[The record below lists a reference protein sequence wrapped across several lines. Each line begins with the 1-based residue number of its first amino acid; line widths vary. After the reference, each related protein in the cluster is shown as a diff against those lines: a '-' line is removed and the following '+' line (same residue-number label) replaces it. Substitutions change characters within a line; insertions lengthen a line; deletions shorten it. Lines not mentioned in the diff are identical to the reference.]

1 MKIIIIFLLS
11 HSQWTKPRQ
20 NYGFIQRP
28 GTIGF
33 NRGSNQPSSWKN
45 SVQNENARFPQNY
58 KTKFGAPFGPQ
69 PNGNMD
75 HLRNHQQKI
84 YMQEKL
90 LQAARI
96 QYQSALILAQQRQKQ
111 AQQQLTSLIPQFNT
125 QQNHFFNKKSYAA
138 PPPGLEPESE
148 TPQISDS
155 IHYWLDK
162 LSISD

>member
-1 MKIIIIFLLS
+1 
-11 HSQWTKPRQ
+11 
-20 NYGFIQRP
+20 
-28 GTIGF
+28 
-33 NRGSNQPSSWKN
+33 
-45 SVQNENARFPQNY
+45 
-58 KTKFGAPFGPQ
+58 
-69 PNGNMD
+69 
-75 HLRNHQQKI
+75 
-84 YMQEKL
+84 MQEKL

-111 AQQQLTSLIPQFNT
+111 VQQQFNTLTTGIPQFTNT
-125 QQNHFFNKKSYAA
+125 QNHFFNKKSYAA